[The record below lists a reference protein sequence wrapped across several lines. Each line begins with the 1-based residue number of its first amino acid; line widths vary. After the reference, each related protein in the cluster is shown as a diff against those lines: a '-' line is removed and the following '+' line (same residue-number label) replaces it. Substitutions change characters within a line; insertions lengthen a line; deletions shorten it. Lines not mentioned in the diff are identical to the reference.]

1 VPADDPTLVLLGL
14 EEATSIVLPQEEFA
28 YAGQYRMKR
37 YGKAVLTRRPDRPTA
52 AAAIIAALSTD
63 RHRIQENRLVVR
75 TIDVRRE
82 ARGNGWGPL
91 LLRSVLPAV
100 ATAGFETIQIN
111 VNNPFAYIAACK
123 AGFGW
128 TGRTTGLAELIMTRP
143 TDRPSRWSR
152 GRFIAGLS
160 LYRRRRLDT
169 ASRGLIARYRGDV
182 TAIERVRSVDDVIP
196 VHHTSGDHG

>member
-1 VPADDPTLVLLGL
+1 MSSADPTPVLLGL

-28 YAGQYRMKR
+28 YAGQYRMQR
-37 YGKAVLTRRPDRPTA
+37 YGKAVLTRRPDLPTA
-52 AAAIIAALSTD
+52 AAAIIAALTTD
-63 RHRIQENRLVVR
+63 RHRVHHDRLVVR
-75 TIDVRRE
+75 TIDVRRAE
-82 ARGNGWGPL
+82 RGNGWGPL

-100 ATAGFETIQIN
+100 ATAGYTTVQIN

-128 TGRTTGLAELIMTRP
+128 TGRTTGLAELMMTRP
-143 TDRPSRWSR
+143 TDRPSTWSR

-160 LYRRRRLDT
+160 LYRRRRLAT

-182 TAIERVRSVDDVIP
+182 RAIERVRSVDDVIP
-196 VHHTSGDHG
+196 VHHSSEKHG